1 VVGALEEL
9 PRVKEPHA
17 HFPEKRAVVVYD
29 KALVSTE
36 QMCQALLKAGYVAN
50 AKGDEP
56 ATGSMS
62 PQGAGRTQSQQA
74 EDLVCYCFGF
84 TKQDIKRDI
93 VENGHSLIMEKIMT
107 EKKTGGC
114 DCKNLNPKGR

>member
-1 VVGALEEL
+1 VVRALEEL
-9 PRVKEPHA
+9 PGVKEAYA

-29 KALVSTE
+29 QAFVSPE

-50 AKGDEP
+50 SKGEES
-56 ATGSMS
+56 ATRPMS
-62 PQGAGRTQSQQA
+62 PQGSGHTEQQQKK
-74 EDLVCYCFGF
+74 DLVCYCFGF
-84 TKQDIKRDI
+84 TKQDIEQDLVK
-93 VENGHSLIMEKIMT
+93 NGRSLIMEKIMA

>member
-1 VVGALEEL
+1 MSSALEEL
-9 PRVKEPHA
+9 PGVKEAYA

-29 KALVSTE
+29 RALVSTE
-36 QMCQALLKAGYVAN
+36 QMCQALLKAGYVP
-50 AKGDEP
+50 KPRGEGS
-56 ATGSMS
+56 ATRRMS
-62 PQGAGRTQSQQA
+62 PKGSGHTKQQQI

-84 TKQDIKRDI
+84 SKQDIEQDL
-93 VENGHSLIMEKIMT
+93 VENGRSLIMEKIMT